1 VDKETN
7 GTVVLGSGIVE
18 GTWIPILFLVVLY
31 RGDLEM
37 ELKLEVTAGGA

>member
-1 VDKETN
+1 MDKETN
-7 GTVVLGSGIVE
+7 GTVLGSGIVE
-18 GTWIPILFLVVLY
+18 GTWIPILLSVFLS